1 MPDPTPPAAGNS
13 AQSNPFLPDGALL
26 ASLIHSLPLN
36 VYAKDREGC
45 FIFANS
51 FYCQNVGIAMA
62 DLLGRTDYDIHP
74 EDLARKFRADDRR
87 IMECGCRET
96 IEEQWRSIDG
106 SAISFVQVIKAPLY
120 DSPENGN
127 IIGTI
132 GIFWDITERKRME
145 SELAEERSLLRT
157 LIDNLPD
164 YIYVKDLESRIVL
177 ANTAQ
182 IEVLGRTEQK
192 EVLGRTDFDFY
203 PEQEAREYYNDEQRL
218 LATGIPLIDKEEMAP
233 VEGGHERWTLTT
245 KIPLYNTEQNLVGL
259 VGIGHD
265 ITRRKRE
272 ERERQQLEEQLQQAR
287 KMESVGTL
295 TAGIAHDFNNLL
307 NIING
312 YTELLQMT
320 LEGDSPHQESLGRI
334 LQAGRSAADLVGQ
347 LLAFSRRQIAQPK
360 IVDLN
365 SIITGIRPM
374 LQRVIGE
381 NIEVV
386 LDLRPDLW
394 PVRIDPAQLEQI
406 ILNLAANARDA
417 MPYGGTLIMETDHA
431 ELDEQYARR
440 YSEVLPGRYVV
451 FSVTDNGVGIS
462 KEIQEHIFEPFY
474 TTKEKNRGTGLGLAT
489 VFGIVKQNRGHIWLT
504 SEPGQGA
511 TFNLYFPLAEVPP
524 PREHDLQDTVPAGKP
539 TGHETILVVEDQ
551 PALQDLARTILENLG
566 YSVITA
572 TSGGEAL
579 QLADNLAQPPDLLLT
594 DVIMP
599 GMSGRVLAD
608 QLCRRYPRLQVLYM
622 SGYTDDAIVH
632 YGILEPGIEFIH
644 KPFTPT
650 GLANRIRSLLDRR
663 D

>member
-1 MPDPTPPAAGNS
+1 MPDPTSPAAGAPS
-13 AQSNPFLPDGALL
+13 LSSPFLPDSTLL
-26 ASLIHSLPLN
+26 ASLIHSLPFN
-36 VYAKDREGC
+36 VYAKDREGR

-51 FYCQNVGIAMA
+51 FYCQNVGIAVS

-74 EDLARKFRADDRR
+74 EHLARKFRDDDRR
-87 IMECGCRET
+87 IMEGGCRET

-106 SAISFVQVIKAPLY
+106 SAITFVKVIKAPLY

-182 IEVLGRTEQK
+182 IEVLGRTEEK

-203 PEQEAREYYNDEQRL
+203 PEQEAREYYTDEQHL
-218 LATGIPLIDKEEMAP
+218 LTTGIPLIDKEEMAP

-265 ITRRKRE
+265 ITRLKRE

-307 NIING
+307 NVING

-320 LEGDSPHQESLGRI
+320 LEADSPHQECLGRI

-365 SIITGIRPM
+365 RIITGIRPM

-381 NIEVV
+381 NIEVI

-394 PVRIDPAQLEQI
+394 SVRIDPAQLEQA

-417 MPYGGTLIMETDHA
+417 MPYGGTLVLETGHA

-440 YSEVLPGRYVV
+440 FTEVVPGRYVV
-451 FSVTDNGVGIS
+451 FSVTDNGIGIS
-462 KEIQEHIFEPFY
+462 KEVQEHIFEPFY

-511 TFNLYFPLAEVPP
+511 TFNLYFPLAEEP
-524 PREHDLQDTVPAGKP
+524 PRANTNC
-539 TGHETILVVEDQ
+539 
-551 PALQDLARTILENLG
+551 R
-566 YSVITA
+566 
-572 TSGGEAL
+572 
-579 QLADNLAQPPDLLLT
+579 
-594 DVIMP
+594 
-599 GMSGRVLAD
+599 MS
-608 QLCRRYPRLQVLYM
+608 
-622 SGYTDDAIVH
+622 
-632 YGILEPGIEFIH
+632 F
-644 KPFTPT
+644 
-650 GLANRIRSLLDRR
+650 
-663 D
+663 